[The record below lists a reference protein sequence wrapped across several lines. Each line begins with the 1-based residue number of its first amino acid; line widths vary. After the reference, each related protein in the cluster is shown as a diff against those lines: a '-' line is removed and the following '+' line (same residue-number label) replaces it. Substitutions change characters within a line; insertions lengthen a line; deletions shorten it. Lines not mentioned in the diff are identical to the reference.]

1 MSASFTEGLSSFFS
15 SYGLLIV
22 LMVAMFA
29 IMIIPQR
36 RRDKKVK
43 DMLGSL
49 KAGDRVRTIGG
60 VYGTISTIKDD
71 TVILLVG
78 PDKVKLVFARGAIA
92 QVEDAGVLTLSK
104 PCTAQQLRQAASMM
118 SATRFKLAD
127 MEKKTATLEEKMEEI
142 RLVNRAKWLLIERRN
157 MDEATAHRY
166 IEKLAMDARQT
177 RRLVAQTLIRSLDND

>member
-1 MSASFTEGLSSFFS
+1 MSSTLTSGVSSFFG
-15 SYGLLIV
+15 SYGILIV
-22 LMVAMFA
+22 LMIAMFA

-60 VYGTISTIKDD
+60 IYGTIGTIKDD

-92 QVEDAGVLTLSK
+92 QVEDAGVENEMTQEVVK
-104 PCTAQQLRQAASMM
+104 
-118 SATRFKLAD
+118 
-127 MEKKTATLEEKMEEI
+127 
-142 RLVNRAKWLLIERRN
+142 
-157 MDEATAHRY
+157 
-166 IEKLAMDARQT
+166 
-177 RRLVAQTLIRSLDND
+177 

>member
-1 MSASFTEGLSSFFS
+1 MSSSFTSGLSSFFS

-43 DMLGSL
+43 DMLSSL

-60 VYGTISTIKDD
+60 IYGTIATIKDD

-92 QVEDAGVLTLSK
+92 QVEDAGVENEMTQEVVK
-104 PCTAQQLRQAASMM
+104 
-118 SATRFKLAD
+118 
-127 MEKKTATLEEKMEEI
+127 
-142 RLVNRAKWLLIERRN
+142 
-157 MDEATAHRY
+157 
-166 IEKLAMDARQT
+166 
-177 RRLVAQTLIRSLDND
+177 